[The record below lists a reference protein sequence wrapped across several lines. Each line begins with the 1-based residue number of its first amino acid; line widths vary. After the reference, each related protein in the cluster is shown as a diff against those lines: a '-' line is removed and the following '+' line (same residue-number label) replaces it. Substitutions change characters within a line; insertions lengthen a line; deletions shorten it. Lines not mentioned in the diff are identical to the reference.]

1 MNQGKIGK
9 FISECR
15 KAKGWTQS
23 QLAEKLGITDKAV
36 SKWETG
42 RSMPDLSL
50 FTPLCNLLEITLN
63 ELLAGEHIPEE
74 ELREKAD
81 KVLMEVIA
89 NWLGHDKWELKEKD
103 ATAKN
108 VLDVQNI
115 SKRYETEDNVTL
127 AVDNVS
133 FQVPHGSFIGIMG
146 ASGSG
151 KTTLLNLIATIDKPT
166 SGNIEING
174 QSIMDIAENDM
185 AKFRREHLG
194 FVFQDYNLLETL
206 TIYENIALALTI
218 KEIPKEKIRQ
228 IILNLSKKLDI
239 LSILNKFPYE
249 VSGGQR
255 QRCACARAVAV
266 NPDII
271 LADEPTGALDSHSA
285 KQLLDT
291 FTMLRNEYG
300 ATILMVTHDVLS
312 ASYCDRI
319 LFMQDGKIRA
329 VLNREQESKQS
340 FFTSILEK
348 MAWIAGDNNYVS

>member
-15 KAKGWTQS
+15 KAKGWTQN

-50 FTPLCNLLEITLN
+50 FTPLCNLLDISLN

-74 ELREKAD
+74 ELREKTD

-108 VLDVQNI
+108 VLNVQNI
-115 SKRYETEDNVTL
+115 SKRYETEDNVTS

-166 SGNIEING
+166 SGNIGING
-174 QSIMDIAENDM
+174 QYIE
-185 AKFRREHLG
+185 
-194 FVFQDYNLLETL
+194 
-206 TIYENIALALTI
+206 
-218 KEIPKEKIRQ
+218 
-228 IILNLSKKLDI
+228 
-239 LSILNKFPYE
+239 
-249 VSGGQR
+249 
-255 QRCACARAVAV
+255 
-266 NPDII
+266 
-271 LADEPTGALDSHSA
+271 
-285 KQLLDT
+285 
-291 FTMLRNEYG
+291 
-300 ATILMVTHDVLS
+300 
-312 ASYCDRI
+312 
-319 LFMQDGKIRA
+319 
-329 VLNREQESKQS
+329 
-340 FFTSILEK
+340 TSICK
-348 MAWIAGDNNYVS
+348 